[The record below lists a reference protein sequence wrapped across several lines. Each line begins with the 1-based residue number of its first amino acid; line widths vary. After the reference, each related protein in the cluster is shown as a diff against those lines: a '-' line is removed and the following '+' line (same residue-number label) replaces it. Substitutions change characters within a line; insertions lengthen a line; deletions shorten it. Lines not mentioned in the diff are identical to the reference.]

1 MDKEKQSAIL
11 IQESNEFRKVG
22 SDTGQVAQQAIL
34 RITEKL
40 KFRNYVLAV
49 SHSNYLVSLGGTER
63 VLHGEQAELEKRNI
77 SYIQVYY
84 CNSYDKCVKKEYF
97 DQLVGVNVDSVPVG
111 NFTIVQIG
119 LILQLL
125 NLSQAA
131 NAVAIHIHHLMGLS
145 ILGVKC
151 LINTIQAQKLR
162 FFLHDYYTI
171 CPQFNLL
178 KDDKVYCGGPP
189 VDSKD
194 CRECK
199 WGEKRSSHF
208 SMVKTILNSVKA
220 DFVIPSRI
228 AATIW
233 SRSFPE
239 HVNNIQVV
247 PHQISR
253 KINKNRTI
261 CLKRLNDS
269 DYRPKIA
276 YVGYESVNKGCHT
289 WWRVTSEMAVKG
301 DYRFF
306 HLGAS
311 SMSIPGVNNIP
322 VSFLDEGA
330 DAMVK
335 TLRKHQIDIAFL
347 WSICPETYSFT
358 LYEAFA
364 AGCFVV
370 TNSLS
375 GNIAA
380 QIKGSRRGIVFSD
393 ETEMFRFFSDAPRV
407 KEAIRLNLRENS
419 TCELAFNPQLTIE
432 LTDGLNMKE
441 SQYVDREVRN
451 IFHKNTT
458 RWYYLLRKLE
468 VESIRADHI
477 EDIEDLDLNYDRT
490 ADIHRIVEHLRRSM
504 DRYLLLGRI
513 MRKTFPLVWRIFNL
527 LRRKSQK
534 FRL

>member
-1 MDKEKQSAIL
+1 MD
-11 IQESNEFRKVG
+11 
-22 SDTGQVAQQAIL
+22 
-34 RITEKL
+34 
-40 KFRNYVLAV
+40 
-49 SHSNYLVSLGGTER
+49 SL
-63 VLHGEQAELEKRNI
+63 
-77 SYIQVYY
+77 
-84 CNSYDKCVKKEYF
+84 
-97 DQLVGVNVDSVPVG
+97 P
-111 NFTIVQIG
+111 
-119 LILQLL
+119 
-125 NLSQAA
+125 AA
-131 NAVAIHIHHLMGLS
+131 YLS
-145 ILGVKC
+145 IPWTWRSYSPRRPSKIIMAV
-151 LINTIQAQKLR
+151 
-162 FFLHDYYTI
+162 
-171 CPQFNLL
+171 NL
-178 KDDKVYCGGPP
+178 
-189 VDSKD
+189 
-194 CRECK
+194 
-199 WGEKRSSHF
+199 
-208 SMVKTILNSVKA
+208 
-220 DFVIPSRI
+220 
-228 AATIW
+228 
-233 SRSFPE
+233 
-239 HVNNIQVV
+239 
-247 PHQISR
+247 ISR
-253 KINKNRTI
+253 KINENRTI

-322 VSFLDEGA
+322 VSFLDEGP

-347 WSICPETYSFT
+347 WSIWPETYSFT

-380 QIKGSRRGIVFSD
+380 QIKGSSKGIVFSD

-419 TCELAFNPQLTIE
+419 TCEPAFNPQLTIE
-432 LTDGLNMKE
+432 LTDGLNMK
-441 SQYVDREVRN
+441 SGQYIDKEVKN
-451 IFHKNTT
+451 IFNENNT

-468 VESIRADHI
+468 VESIRAEHI

-513 MRKTFPLVWRIFNL
+513 MRKTFSLAWRIFNL